1 MRSSAPQSRARSVA
15 RDQHSAPEKKSW
27 VVRGTATGGWLGST
41 SGIAADDA
49 VPAAPTAVTA
59 VTAVAAAAAAAAA
72 ATKCVGQC
80 GLRGGARL
88 AAGMTRSLAAS
99 KQRTLA
105 VPSRPVWLPQCV
117 STIEDPIS
125 AWLGSGSGS
134 GFESGS
140 G

>member
-15 RDQHSAPEKKSW
+15 RDQHSAPEKKSC
-27 VVRGTATGGWLGST
+27 VVRGTATGGWLGCT
-41 SGIAADDA
+41 PGIAGIATDDADDA
-49 VPAAPTAVTA
+49 VPAAPTIVP
-59 VTAVAAAAAAAAA
+59 AAAAAAPAAA
-72 ATKCVGQC
+72 IRCVGQC

-125 AWLGSGSGS
+125 AWLGLGSGL
-134 GFESGS
+134 GFESG
-140 G
+140 